1 MRKGLAVSRLRV
13 AVIGAGGYVGS
24 ALVGALE
31 RSGEAQVVPVVR
43 ADHERH
49 RTAGRYDV
57 LINAACPSK
66 RFWAEHHPDE
76 DRRETVDKTRLLREQ
91 WRWERFV
98 QISSISARTQLDTV
112 YGRHRAEAEESCSGA
127 DTLVVRLGPMYGGD
141 YRKGVLADMAADRP
155 VFASG
160 RSRQSFAPVDW
171 CAEWIAGH
179 LDDTGLREV
188 GARTTVTLAQVRDA
202 VGSRSQFAKGLVDD
216 QFPVTATGPDW
227 PEAAAVIDWLAGR
240 RVSGVQTR

>member
-1 MRKGLAVSRLRV
+1 MSRLRV
-13 AVIGAGGYVGS
+13 AVAGAAGYVGS

-31 RSGEAQVVPVVR
+31 RSGRAEVVPVVR
-43 ADHERH
+43 ADYEGH

-66 RFWAEHHPDE
+66 RFWAEQHPGE

-91 WRWERFV
+91 WRWDRFV

-112 YGRHRAEAEESCSGA
+112 YGRHRAEAEQLCSGT

-171 CAEWIAGH
+171 CAEWITGH
-179 LDDTGLREV
+179 LDNTGLREV
-188 GARTTVTLAQVRDA
+188 GARTTVTLTEVRDA
-202 VGSRSQFAKGLVDD
+202 VGSHSHFAKDYVDD
-216 QFPVTATGPDW
+216 QFPVTATGSDW

-240 RVSGVQTR
+240 RVSDAQAR

>member
-202 VGSRSQFAKGLVDD
+202 VGSRSQFAKDLVDD

>member
-1 MRKGLAVSRLRV
+1 MSGMRV
-13 AVIGAGGYVGS
+13 AVLGAAGYVGA
-24 ALVGALE
+24 ALVEALGRTRRWE
-31 RSGEAQVVPVVR
+31 VVPVVR
-43 ADHERH
+43 DDHESH
-49 RTAGRYDV
+49 CTAGRYDV

-66 RFWAEHHPDE
+66 RFWAEQHPGD

-91 WRWERFV
+91 WRWDRFV

-112 YGRHRAEAEESCSGA
+112 YGRHRAEAERMCSGR
-127 DTLVVRLGPMYGGD
+127 DTFVVRLGPMYGGD

-171 CAEWIAGH
+171 CADWIAAH
-179 LDDTGLREV
+179 LEDTGLREV
-188 GARTTVTLAQVRDA
+188 GARTTVTLAEVRDA
-202 VGSRSQFAKGLVDD
+202 VGSSSQFAKDVVDD
-216 QFPVTATGPDW
+216 QFPTTATGPDW

-240 RVSGVQTR
+240 RVSDARAR

>member
-1 MRKGLAVSRLRV
+1 MSRLRV
-13 AVIGAGGYVGS
+13 AVVGAAGYVGA
-24 ALVGALE
+24 ALTEALGKHARWE
-31 RSGEAQVVPVVR
+31 VVPVVR

-66 RFWAEHHPDE
+66 RFWAEHNPDA
-76 DRRETVDKTRLLREQ
+76 DHAETLDKTRLLREQ
-91 WRWERFV
+91 WRWDRFV

-112 YGRHRAEAEESCSGA
+112 YGRHRAEAEQLCSGD
-127 DTLVVRLGPMYGGD
+127 DTFVVRLGPMYGGD

-171 CAEWIAGH
+171 CADWIAEH
-179 LDDTGLREV
+179 LGDTGLREV
-188 GARTTVTLAQVRDA
+188 GARTTVTLAEVRDA
-202 VGSRSQFAKGLVDD
+202 VGSRSEFAKDYVDD
-216 QFPVTATGPDW
+216 QFPVTATGPEW

-240 RVSGVQTR
+240 VTGARAN

>member
-1 MRKGLAVSRLRV
+1 MSRLRV
-13 AVIGAGGYVGS
+13 AVAGAAGYVGS
-24 ALVGALE
+24 ALVEALE
-31 RSGEAQVVPVVR
+31 RSGRTEVVPVLR

-66 RFWAEHHPDE
+66 RFWAEQHPEE

-98 QISSISARTQLDTV
+98 QISSISARAQLDTV
-112 YGRHRAEAEESCSGA
+112 YGRHRAEAEQLCSGP

-171 CAEWIAGH
+171 CAEWITGH
-179 LDDTGLREV
+179 LGDTGLREV
-188 GARTTVTLAQVRDA
+188 GARTTVTLSEVRDA
-202 VGSRSQFAKGLVDD
+202 VGSHSPFAKDYVDD
-216 QFPVTATGPDW
+216 QFPITATGPDW

-240 RVSGVQTR
+240 RVSGAPAR

>member
-1 MRKGLAVSRLRV
+1 MSRLHV
-13 AVIGAGGYVGS
+13 AVVGAAGYVGA
-24 ALVGALE
+24 ALVEALGKQT
-31 RSGEAQVVPVVR
+31 RWQVVPVVR

-49 RTAGRYDV
+49 RTAGGYDV

-66 RFWAEHHPDE
+66 RFWAEHNPEADHA
-76 DRRETVDKTRLLREQ
+76 ETVDKTRLLREG
-91 WRWERFV
+91 WRWDRFV

-112 YGRHRAEAEESCSGA
+112 YGRHRAEAEQLCSGG
-127 DTLVVRLGPMYGGD
+127 DTFVVRLGPMYGGD

-171 CAEWIAGH
+171 CADWVAEH

-188 GARTTVTLAQVRDA
+188 GARTTVTLAEVRDA
-202 VGSRSQFAKGLVDD
+202 VGSRSEFAKDYVDD
-216 QFPVTATGPDW
+216 QFPVTATGSDW
-227 PEAAAVIDWLAGR
+227 PEAAAAIDWLAGR
-240 RVSGVQTR
+240 VTGVRAN

>member
-1 MRKGLAVSRLRV
+1 MSMRV
-13 AVIGAGGYVGS
+13 AVVGAAGYVGA
-24 ALVGALE
+24 ALTEALGKRTRWE
-31 RSGEAQVVPVVR
+31 VVPVVR
-43 ADHERH
+43 ADHEHH

-66 RFWAEHHPDE
+66 RFWAEHNPDV
-76 DRRETVDKTRLLREQ
+76 DHAETVDKTRLLRE
-91 WRWERFV
+91 RWCWDRFV

-112 YGRHRAEAEESCSGA
+112 YGRHRAEAEQLCSGA
-127 DTLVVRLGPMYGGD
+127 DTFVVRLGPMYGGD

-171 CAEWIAGH
+171 CAGWIAERLG
-179 LDDTGLREV
+179 DTGLREV
-188 GARTTVTLAQVRDA
+188 GARTTVTLAEVRDA
-202 VGSRSQFAKGLVDD
+202 VGSRSEFAKDYVDD
-216 QFPVTATGPDW
+216 QFPVTATGSDW

-240 RVSGVQTR
+240 VTGARAS

>member
-1 MRKGLAVSRLRV
+1 MSRLRV
-13 AVIGAGGYVGS
+13 AVVGAAGYVGA
-24 ALVGALE
+24 ALVEALGKRTE
-31 RSGEAQVVPVVR
+31 WEVVPVVR

-66 RFWAEHHPDE
+66 RFWAEHNPDA
-76 DRRETVDKTRLLREQ
+76 DHAETVDKTRQLREQ
-91 WRWERFV
+91 WRWDRFV

-112 YGRHRAEAEESCSGA
+112 YGRNRAEAEQLGSGA
-127 DTLVVRLGPMYGGD
+127 DTFVVRLGPMYGGD

-171 CAEWIAGH
+171 CAGWIAEH
-179 LDDTGLREV
+179 LGDTGLREV
-188 GARTTVTLAQVRDA
+188 GARTSVTLAEVRDA
-202 VGSRSQFAKGLVDD
+202 VGSRSEFAKDYVDD
-216 QFPVTATGPDW
+216 QFPVTATGSDW

-240 RVSGVQTR
+240 VTGARAS